1 MSNLQVHNSFE
12 PYYAGRNSE
21 GTKWTARKKVA
32 ERIERSEIDP
42 SEDRLQQSDTGKDI
56 TDRAERV

>member
-21 GTKWTARKKVA
+21 GTKWTARKKVL
-32 ERIERSEIDP
+32 EQTERSEIDP
-42 SEDRLQQSDTGKDI
+42 SEDRLQQPDAGKDMP
-56 TDRAERV
+56 DQN